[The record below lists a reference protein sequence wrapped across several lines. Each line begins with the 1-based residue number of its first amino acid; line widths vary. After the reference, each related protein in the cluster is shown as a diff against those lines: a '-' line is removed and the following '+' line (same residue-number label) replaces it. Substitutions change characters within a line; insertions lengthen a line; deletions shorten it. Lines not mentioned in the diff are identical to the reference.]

1 MTFAETLFEIA
12 RKDLEA
18 AKCLFERE
26 LYPQAVFY
34 LQQSVE
40 KANKSFA
47 MLSGI
52 IKEDEK
58 ESKAIGHDS
67 MKVYKKSIKEQ
78 KEKLEKINEAFKK
91 FPKLKEIKFMKNLD
105 VEKYYNGAVDLL
117 ATIKS
122 LGKERESILFIPKSD
137 IRSVIRE
144 LDKLELEELDL
155 KHMEFSKKDLNG
167 IKESYIE
174 LLDVFYDFNPQQ
186 IEKEK
191 EELEKIIT
199 LNLMEELIEVIQSIP
214 IKNFMYV
221 SHSLF
226 YLSLIM
232 LPHAI
237 VARYI
242 DNNYNPLKIYN
253 KNLPL
258 IQLFDDLVEIMEKT
272 LSKLENLLSEY

>member
-174 LLDVFYDFNPQQ
+174 LLDVFYDFNP
-186 IEKEK
+186 
-191 EELEKIIT
+191 
-199 LNLMEELIEVIQSIP
+199 
-214 IKNFMYV
+214 
-221 SHSLF
+221 
-226 YLSLIM
+226 
-232 LPHAI
+232 
-237 VARYI
+237 
-242 DNNYNPLKIYN
+242 
-253 KNLPL
+253 
-258 IQLFDDLVEIMEKT
+258 
-272 LSKLENLLSEY
+272 